1 MRVAKWGNSLAVR
14 LPDAVVKALKLKSG
28 DEIEIVASG
37 ARRFEVGRD
46 RSRERAL
53 ERLRSL
59 KKPLPKGFR
68 FDRDEAN
75 AR

>member
-14 LPDAVVKALKLKSG
+14 LPAAVVKALKLKTG
-28 DEIEIVASG
+28 DEIEIVVSG
-37 ARRFEVGRD
+37 ARRFEVERD
-46 RSRERAL
+46 HSRLRAL
-53 ERLRSL
+53 ERLRTL

-68 FDRDEAN
+68 FDREEAN

>member
-14 LPDAVVKALKLKSG
+14 LPGAVVKALKLKTG
-28 DEIEIVASG
+28 DEIEIVAIG
-37 ARRFEVGRD
+37 ARRFEVARD
-46 RSRERAL
+46 RTREQAL
-53 ERLRSL
+53 MRLRTL

-68 FDRDEAN
+68 FDRDEAS

>member
-14 LPDAVVKALKLKSG
+14 LPDAVVKALNLKTG
-28 DEIEIVASG
+28 DEIEIFVSG

-46 RSRERAL
+46 RSREQAL
-53 ERLRSL
+53 KRLRAL

>member
-14 LPDAVVKALKLKSG
+14 LPDSVVKALKLKTG
-28 DEIEIVASG
+28 DEIDIVATG

-46 RSRERAL
+46 RSREQAL
-53 ERLRSL
+53 ERLRKL

-68 FDRDEAN
+68 FDRNEAN